1 MMAPQT
7 MIPHLM
13 KILLHQCRI
22 QKAAVNHLKAIKKT
36 KEAQN
41 RVHLKM
47 V

>member
-1 MMAPQT
+1 MTPQT

-22 QKAAVNHLKAIKKT
+22 QIAAVNPLKAIKKT

-41 RVHLKM
+41 RVLRKM